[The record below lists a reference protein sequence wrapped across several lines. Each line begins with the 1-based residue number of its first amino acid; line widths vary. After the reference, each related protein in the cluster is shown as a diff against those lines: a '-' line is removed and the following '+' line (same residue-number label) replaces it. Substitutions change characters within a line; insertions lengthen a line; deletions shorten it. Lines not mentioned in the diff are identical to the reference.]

1 MSAKLTIQDVFKRF
15 YLEYTKNYFPTPV
28 QMKAAYHIL
37 NCKTGA
43 YGKNTSVCEKCGH
56 IVVHNNS
63 CRDRS
68 CPMCQAVSNEL
79 WIDEQRPYVLDIDY
93 YHVVFTCPSELY
105 PLLYC
110 NQKTLYSEFYHCVS
124 ETLMEMAGDIKYL
137 GGKPGFICI
146 MHTWSSDLSYHPHI
160 HVLLTGGGLD
170 KNNNWHQKRNGF
182 FIPGKPMALLFK
194 GKFLSSIKRLY
205 KEGKLIFDGMTEKLR
220 NSYSFKELLNKCYS
234 KNWVTNI
241 KESFAGA
248 ETVMH
253 YIGRY
258 THRIAI
264 GNSRII
270 KMDNETVTFRV
281 KDYKNGGTW
290 KELTVKGIEFIRRF
304 LLHIPPKRFVRIR
317 YYGLLCNQQKK
328 KLIPICRNIIGC
340 REFLRRFKKND
351 KVDAIKKLYNHDVTL
366 CPCCGGH
373 MKLEFSPRVIRQHRS
388 G

>member
-234 KNWVTNI
+234 KNWVINI

-290 KELTVKGIEFIRRF
+290 KELTVKF
-304 LLHIPPKRFVRIR
+304 PKNK
-317 YYGLLCNQQKK
+317 G
-328 KLIPICRNIIGC
+328 
-340 REFLRRFKKND
+340 
-351 KVDAIKKLYNHDVTL
+351 
-366 CPCCGGH
+366 
-373 MKLEFSPRVIRQHRS
+373 SS
-388 G
+388 